1 MSSPPGNCKAGDVD
15 FKSPLNLRSPDCDIL
30 QQGMDSWY
38 WSRQNVYKK
47 IKFEQDLYLS
57 SWIQPDTFEKTLPS
71 SVWPAHPTVLLENL
85 LQPVKKHHC
94 IGDF

>member
-15 FKSPLNLRSPDCDIL
+15 FKSPLNLRSPDYDIF